1 MRERAEYR
9 LLYPMLGQPRVRLRV
24 EPDEF
29 GGRVVDL
36 SESGMRVELDAVPAW
51 SVDERV
57 SARIWLA
64 QGRVVELRARLVRRQ
79 LHDLVLLFDPD
90 TRVSIP
96 LMFEEQ
102 RVVHARFPEW
112 R

>member
-9 LLYPMLGQPRVRLRV
+9 LLYPLLGQPRVRLWA
-24 EPDEF
+24 EPDEC

-36 SESGMRVELDAVPAW
+36 SESGMRIELEVLSGWEAD
-51 SVDERV
+51 D
-57 SARIWLA
+57 RIRGQVWLA
-64 QGRVVELRARLVRRQ
+64 QGRVVEFRARVLRRK
-79 LHDLVLLFDPD
+79 LRDLALQFEPGSRL
-90 TRVSIP
+90 SIP
-96 LMFEEQ
+96 VMFEEQ

>member
-9 LLYPMLGQPRVRLRV
+9 LLYPLLGQPRVRLGV

-29 GGRVVDL
+29 GGRVIDV
-36 SESGMRVELDAVPAW
+36 SEAGMRVELEAIPGW
-51 SVDERV
+51 EVDDRIRGRV
-57 SARIWLA
+57 WLA
-64 QGRVVELRARLVRRQ
+64 QGRVVDFRARLMRRR
-79 LHDLVLLFDPD
+79 LRELALRFDAD
-90 TRVSIP
+90 SRLSIP
-96 LMFEEQ
+96 VMFEEQ

>member
-9 LLYPMLGQPRVRLRV
+9 LQYPLLGQPRVRLWA
-24 EPDEF
+24 EPDEL

-36 SESGMRVELDAVPAW
+36 SESGLRVELEAACGWEPD
-51 SVDERV
+51 DRV
-57 SARIWLA
+57 RGRVWLA
-64 QGRVVELRARLVRRQ
+64 QGRVVEFRARVLRRQ
-79 LHDLVLLFDPD
+79 LRDLALRFESDSRL
-90 TRVSIP
+90 SIP
-96 LMFEEQ
+96 VMFEEQ